1 MKKIVSLLLM
11 ALALNTA
18 TAFAQSHSV
27 VYDAKVLDSK
37 VLGEQR
43 KYSVYLPAGYNESQ
57 RSYPILYL
65 LHPAG
70 PAGTVP
76 NQQSWLYYGEL
87 QQYLDQAIASGEIT
101 PMIVVTP
108 DANFGTIR
116 RSYYNDADGKFNF
129 EQFFF
134 EEFIPYIEKTY
145 RVRPE
150 KASRAIAG
158 ASAGGGG
165 AINYALH
172 HPDMFAVCCG
182 LSAAVRPW
190 ADANMKNRYPD
201 VSENKLKEWYKQ
213 YDAFEQFGNQDDK
226 AKNQYLLYLSCGDK
240 DGLSV
245 HYGNLH
251 ALLNKTGYKHELRIE
266 EGAHDWTYW
275 RSITP
280 DFMSYISKAFRK

>member
-1 MKKIVSLLLM
+1 MKKIISILLM
-11 ALALNTA
+11 ALAMNTGS
-18 TAFAQSHSV
+18 AFAQNSGV
-27 VYDAKVLDSK
+27 VYDSK
-37 VLGEQR
+37 VLSSKVLGGER
-43 KYSVYLPAGYNESQ
+43 KYSVYLPAGYNESE
-57 RSYPILYL
+57 RTYPILYL
-65 LHPAG
+65 FHPAG

-87 QQYLDQAIASGEIT
+87 KQYMDQAIASGEIT

-108 DANFGTIR
+108 DANFGTVR

-134 EEFIPYIEKTY
+134 EEFVPYIEKTY
-145 RVRPE
+145 RVRTE

-172 HPDMFAVCCG
+172 HPEMFAVCCG
-182 LSAAVRPW
+182 LSAGVRPW

-201 VSENKLKEWYKQ
+201 VNENKLKEWYKQ
-213 YDAFEQFGNQDDK
+213 YDAFEQFGALDDK
-226 AKNQYLLYLSCGDK
+226 AKNQYELYLCCGD
-240 DGLSV
+240 DDALSV
-245 HYGNLH
+245 QYGNLH
-251 ALLNKTGYKHELRIE
+251 TLLNKIGYKHEYRIE
-266 EGAHDWTYW
+266 DGAHNWTYW

-280 DFMSYISKAFRK
+280 NFLQYVSRVFRK